1 MIRKIGVIGTT
12 YRHIKRYQ
20 KIISVLVKYGFG
32 YLVDATNL
40 HKIIDL
46 GKKFIPG
53 EKDDRVDSL
62 SIWERIRMVLEE
74 LGPSF
79 VKLGQIMSNRPDL
92 IPHKLIVEL
101 EKLQDSVPPFSREE
115 AKKLVEDELSK
126 PLNMI
131 FLEFT
136 EKPVASASIAQVHK
150 AVLLSGEKVAVKV
163 QRPKIEQIIEVDLEI
178 MLHLAALMEK
188 HIEGMDV
195 FNPVGIVEEF
205 ERTINEEIDFTIEAS
220 HIERFGKHFQS
231 DMTVYVPKVYRSY
244 TTKKVLVMEAID
256 GVKVSNTEKILE
268 SGFDP
273 KIISERGA
281 QFMLKQIFKYGF
293 FHADPHPGNIF
304 ILPENVI
311 CFLDYG
317 MVGVVSER
325 LKEQLR
331 DIIIGIANK
340 DAKRITKALLKMAE
354 HENGINVD
362 KLENQISV
370 LVQKYGYLP
379 LKDINMGDLLEESA
393 KLLLAYELKMPSD
406 FYLLVKA
413 LITIEGVGRNLDPDF
428 NLIEHAK
435 EYAEML
441 MKERLSVRQLAKDF
455 YLSTADFIA
464 LLRDFP
470 SGAQDIIELIKK
482 GDMRFSLEHKG
493 LESMLTNLNQI
504 SNRVVFAIVL
514 AALIIGSSLIVLSGL
529 PPTWRDIPIIG
540 IVGFLGAGI
549 MAFWLLVSIVRHGK
563 M

>member
-32 YLVDATNL
+32 YLVDALNL
-40 HKIIDL
+40 HKIINL

-53 EKDDRVDSL
+53 EKDEKVASL

-92 IPHKLIVEL
+92 IPHELILEL
-101 EKLQDSVPPFSREE
+101 EKLQDSVPSFSREE

-136 EKPVASASIAQVHK
+136 EKPMASASIAQVHK

-163 QRPKIEQIIEVDLEI
+163 QRPKIEHIIEVDLEI

-231 DMTVYVPKVYRSY
+231 DMTVYIPKVYRSY

-256 GVKVSNTEKILE
+256 GVKISNTEKILE

-281 QFMLKQIFKYGF
+281 HFMLKQIFKYGF
-293 FHADPHPGNIF
+293 FHADPHPGNVF

-331 DIIIGIANK
+331 DMIIGIAHK
-340 DAKRITKALLKMAE
+340 DAKRITKALLRMAA

-362 KLENQISV
+362 KLEDQISV

-428 NLIEHAK
+428 NLVEHAK

-470 SGAQDIIELIKK
+470 SEAQDIIELIKK
-482 GDMRFSLEHKG
+482 GDMRFSLQHKG
-493 LESMLTNLNQI
+493 LESMLTNFNQI

>member
-470 SGAQDIIELIKK
+470 SEAQDIIELIKK

>member
-12 YRHIKRYQ
+12 YRHVKRYQ
-20 KIISVLVKYGFG
+20 KIISILVKYGFG

-40 HKIIDL
+40 SKIINL
-46 GKKFIPG
+46 GRKFIPG
-53 EKDDRVDSL
+53 ERDEQVASL

-92 IPHKLIVEL
+92 IPHKLILEL

-115 AKKLVEDELSK
+115 AKKLVEDELGK
-126 PLNMI
+126 PVKEI
-131 FLEFT
+131 FREFN

-150 AVLLSGEKVAVKV
+150 AVLLDGEEVAVKI

-178 MLHLAALMEK
+178 MLHLATLMEK

-205 ERTINEEIDFTIEAS
+205 ERTITEEINFTIEAS
-220 HIERFGKHFQS
+220 HIERFGKNFQS
-231 DMTVYVPKVYRSY
+231 DMTVYVPKVYRNY
-244 TTKKVLVMEAID
+244 TTKKVLVMEDID
-256 GVKVSNTEKILE
+256 GVKVTNKDKILE
-268 SGFDP
+268 LGYDP
-273 KIISERGA
+273 KIISEHGA

-304 ILPENVI
+304 ILPGNVI

-317 MVGVVSER
+317 MVGVVSEK

-340 DAKRITKALLKMAE
+340 DAKRITKALLKMAA
-354 HENGINVD
+354 HENDINVD
-362 KLENQISV
+362 KLENQVSI
-370 LVQKYGYLP
+370 LIQKYAYMP
-379 LKDINMGDLLEESA
+379 LKDINMGDLLEASA

-413 LITIEGVGRNLDPDF
+413 LITIEGIGRNLNPDF

-470 SGAQDIIELIKK
+470 SEAQDIIELIKK

>member
-256 GVKVSNTEKILE
+256 GIKISNTEKILE

-362 KLENQISV
+362 KLEDQISV

-470 SGAQDIIELIKK
+470 SEAQDIIELIKK
-482 GDMRFSLEHKG
+482 GDMRFTLEHKG